1 MEKIDLIKN
10 IDFEALAND
19 IHQNACKHG
28 WHEQKHD
35 VSHFVMMIVSE
46 LGECVNA
53 ERKGKYADRL
63 MFEKNFDTPQINPEG
78 HWKFCFETFIKDTVE
93 DELADSVIR
102 MLDLAKDQ
110 DFNIEYSDDEFKDVM
125 DKKDGFEE
133 LPMFTSKIFVLVLA
147 LTYGSNL
154 RLAILLSFVLAQH
167 LGIDLLWYIE
177 QKMKYNE
184 MRPYKHG
191 GKKY

>member
-1 MEKIDLIKN
+1 MENIDLIKN

-19 IHQNACKHG
+19 IHRNACKHG
-28 WHEQKHD
+28 WHEQKHYD
-35 VSHFVMMIVSE
+35 SHFVMMIVSE

-63 MFEKNFDTPQINPEG
+63 MFEKNSDTPQINPEG

-102 MLDLAKDQ
+102 MLDLAKDKG
-110 DFNIEYSDDEFKDVM
+110 FNIEYSYDYFKDVM
-125 DKKDGFEE
+125 DEKDRFEK
-133 LPMFTSKIFVLVLA
+133 LPMFTSKIFVLVLV
-147 LTYGSNL
+147 LSYNSNL

-167 LGIDLLWYIE
+167 LGIDLLWHIQ